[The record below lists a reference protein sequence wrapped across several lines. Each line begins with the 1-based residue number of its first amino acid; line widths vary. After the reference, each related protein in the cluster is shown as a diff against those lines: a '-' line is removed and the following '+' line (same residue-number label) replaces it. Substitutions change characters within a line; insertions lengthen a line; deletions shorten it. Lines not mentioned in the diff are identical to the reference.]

1 MAGETFIRDVR
12 DLSQDDRVALERL
25 VGRQLHDTQRVIVE
39 IVDVPAPS
47 TGTEGGGMPSWWA
60 VYEGL
65 SDEEVDRL
73 DTAIRQRADL
83 TRIFE

>member
-1 MAGETFIRDVR
+1 MVVETLVRDVR

-39 IVDVPAPS
+39 VVDVPSPS
-47 TGTEGGGMPSWWA
+47 TEPDSGEVPSWWD

-65 SDEEVDRL
+65 SEEEVDRL
-73 DTAIRQRADL
+73 DTAIRQRANM